1 MVDQLPAASGG
12 ALIGRAGD
20 VARAQR
26 LVLDDGVRL
35 LTLVGPGGVGKT
47 RLALALA
54 DALRTHVDGTCFV
67 DLAPVRDPSLVLPSI
82 ARVLA
87 VPDTGGQGLDG
98 ALAEAIGTS
107 RLLLVL
113 DNVEQVAGAAP
124 RLGALLAACP
134 GLTVLAT
141 SREPLALAW
150 EQLFEV
156 GPLACPAA
164 DLTDWQAI
172 GRAPAVALFV
182 QQARSARPQFTL
194 GAPNAA
200 AVAELCR
207 RLDGLPLAIE
217 LAAARLR
224 LLSPEAIVVQLRQ
237 RPLALLA
244 GGARDAPE
252 RHRTLREAIAWSY
265 ALLRPSQQALFRQ
278 LSVFVGG
285 CTASAVEAVSDDR
298 DAVAGLESLLDKH
311 LLAVDDVDGTGEVD
325 VRFRQLETI
334 RDFGAEQLR
343 TSGEADDTRARF
355 ARYLVDLV
363 EELTPE
369 LYGPGQKRASQRLLA
384 EYNNVRAVLDATGR
398 AAAELGLEM
407 AGSLWLFWRLQGF
420 VGEGRAR
427 LATLLAAAGVET
439 TGGRMQVERAR
450 PSRGLARA
458 LHAAGYL
465 AFAQGAALEAEVLL
479 TASLGVAR
487 DVGDAWS
494 QSYALHG
501 LGHTALLRG
510 DFAEARRLYGERLAI
525 AQKQRDEYALG
536 QALNALGEVARCLD
550 EPAVAREFYA
560 RSLEVR
566 RRVGDTRGVAM
577 GLANVGFVLLAQDEA
592 EQARSV
598 LIESLRLM
606 RELGH
611 QYGQAVCV
619 AALAQLAVSESQPEV
634 AARRLGAVAAGLE
647 HVGNTLEPPDQLT
660 YRRTTARARQ
670 ALGDRFDAEFRIGR
684 GLSLTDAAA
693 LGPTTRPPSAQPIP
707 SDEASAL
714 SAREREV
721 VALIARGCTSG
732 DIAEALVITRRTADT
747 HAAHIREK
755 LGLRSR
761 AEIAAWGIRH
771 GLA

>member
-12 ALIGRAGD
+12 PLIGRAGD
-20 VARAQR
+20 VAHAQR
-26 LVLDDGVRL
+26 LVLDDGARL

-54 DALRTHVDGTCFV
+54 DALRTHVDSTYFV

-82 ARVLA
+82 ARALA
-87 VPDTGGQGLDG
+87 VPDTGTQGLDRV
-98 ALAEAIGTS
+98 LAEAIGAR

-113 DNVEQVAGAAP
+113 DNVEQVAAAAP
-124 RLGALLAACP
+124 GLGALLAACL
-134 GLTVLAT
+134 GLTLLAT

-156 GPLACPAA
+156 GPLACPPVG
-164 DLTDWQAI
+164 LTDWQVI
-172 GRAPAVALFV
+172 GSAPAVALFV
-182 QQARSARPQFTL
+182 QQARSARPQFSL
-194 GAPNAA
+194 GASNAA
-200 AVAELCR
+200 VVAELCR

-224 LLSPEAIVVQLRQ
+224 VLSPEAILVQLRH
-237 RPLALLA
+237 RPFALLA

-265 ALLRPSQQALFRQ
+265 TLLRPSQQALFRQ
-278 LSVFVGG
+278 LSLFVGG
-285 CTASAVEAVSDDR
+285 CTAAAV
-298 DAVAGLESLLDKH
+298 DAVYDGGDAMGGLESLLDKH
-311 LLAVDDVDGTGEVD
+311 LLAVDEVDGIDEDG
-325 VRFRQLETI
+325 VRFHQLETI

-343 TSGEADDTRARF
+343 ASGEADDTRVRF
-355 ARYLVDLV
+355 ARYLVD
-363 EELTPE
+363 ELTPK
-369 LYGPGQKRASQRLLA
+369 LYGPGQKRASQRLLG
-384 EYNNVRAVLDATGR
+384 EYNNIRAVLDSTGR
-398 AAAELGLEM
+398 AAAQLGLEM

-439 TGGRMQVERAR
+439 AGGRVQLERAR
-450 PSRGLARA
+450 PSVSLARA

-465 AFAQGAALEAEVLL
+465 AFAQGAAQEADALL
-479 TASLGVAR
+479 RASLEVAR
-487 DVGDAWS
+487 EVGDAWS

-501 LGHTALLRG
+501 LGHAALLRG
-510 DFAEARRLYGERLAI
+510 AFAEARRLYGERLAI
-525 AQKQRDEYALG
+525 AQKQRDDYALG

-550 EPAVAREFYA
+550 EPGVAGEFYA

-577 GLANVGFVLLAQDEA
+577 GLANVGYVLLAQDEV
-592 EQARSV
+592 EQASSV

-606 RELGH
+606 EELGH
-611 QYGQAVCV
+611 QYGQAVCL
-619 AALAQLAVSESQPEV
+619 AALAQLAVGVGQPEL
-634 AARRLGAVAAGLE
+634 AARRLGAVSAGLE
-647 HVGNTLEPPDQLT
+647 RVGNALEPPDQLA
-660 YRRTTARARQ
+660 YARTTALTRQ
-670 ALGDRFDAEFRIGR
+670 ALGDRFDAAFRIGR
-684 GLSLTDAAA
+684 GLSLKDAAT
-693 LGPTTRPPSAQPIP
+693 LGPATRPPNLQPI
-707 SDEASAL
+707 SSNEASAL